1 MSTPEQRAAAF
12 QSSQAILALENMV
25 EPADFAELRQA
36 VIDGT
41 LTFDEAVIQ
50 LVAQAKSRNGASPA
64 A

>member
-12 QSSQAILALENMV
+12 QSSEAILALENMV
-25 EPADFAELRQA
+25 EPEGFAELRKA

-41 LTFDEAVIQ
+41 MSFDEAVAQ

-64 A
+64 T